1 MCRGTKILVKALEQ
15 NTCANEQNIFTKTIF
30 VKNIFQLQ
38 QLRSSHQLLG
48 AREAPPDYTTVINRM
63 MTMVMMVVVMVIVM
77 ALTQIPISTF
87 SHIWA
92 FVCRYGIMFVIIV
105 IIITIIIV
113 ILIIIIII
121 YRKVKVSTLK
131 HV

>member
-48 AREAPPDYTTVINRM
+48 AREAPPDYTTVSNQMMMMMMMLVVMVMIMRRTVVAVMVLLLM
-63 MTMVMMVVVMVIVM
+63 MTMITMKMVV
-77 ALTQIPISTF
+77 
-87 SHIWA
+87 W
-92 FVCRYGIMFVIIV
+92 
-105 IIITIIIV
+105 
-113 ILIIIIII
+113 
-121 YRKVKVSTLK
+121 
-131 HV
+131 